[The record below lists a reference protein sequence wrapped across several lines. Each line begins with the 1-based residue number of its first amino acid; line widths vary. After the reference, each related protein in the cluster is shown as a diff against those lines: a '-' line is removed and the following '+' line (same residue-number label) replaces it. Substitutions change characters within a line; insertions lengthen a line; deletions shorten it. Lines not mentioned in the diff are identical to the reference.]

1 MVFKNIRLF
10 TKNWFL
16 KIAQIKRKTKGLRY
30 VRSTTIIKTAPNSTL
45 NEKQHAANPIRWID
59 KEKLASFMDNRI
71 IFSFS
76 KNYDKNRSM
85 TAFFFFFFL
94 RYEYF
99 VVGICN
105 TANSQNIRYLY
116 STYVYR
122 IPLSLIENLLLQ

>member
-85 TAFFFFFFL
+85 TAFFFFFFTL
-94 RYEYF
+94 RVFCCGNMQYSKL
-99 VVGICN
+99 
-105 TANSQNIRYLY
+105 ANIRYLY

>member
-1 MVFKNIRLF
+1 
-10 TKNWFL
+10 
-16 KIAQIKRKTKGLRY
+16 
-30 VRSTTIIKTAPNSTL
+30 
-45 NEKQHAANPIRWID
+45 
-59 KEKLASFMDNRI
+59 MDNRI

-85 TAFFFFFFL
+85 TAFLFFFFL